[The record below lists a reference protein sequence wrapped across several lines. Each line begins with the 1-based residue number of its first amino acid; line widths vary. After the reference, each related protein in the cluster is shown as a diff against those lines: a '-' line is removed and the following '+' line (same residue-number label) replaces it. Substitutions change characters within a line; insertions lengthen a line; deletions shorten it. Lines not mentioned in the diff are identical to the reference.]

1 MGEYTIMAVDSKAL
15 GRRIRAAR
23 LNARMSQEKL
33 AELADVSTVHIS
45 NIESGNGNPSLAA
58 LVNIANVL
66 AVSADELLCDSVL
79 HCRPVLLKEIGE
91 ATADCSDYELRVLIS
106 ILKASRA
113 ALKEDQV
120 FKNKMKEYDELH
132 RSFGTE
138 KKKAVAEEPPI
149 YAP

>member
-1 MGEYTIMAVDSKAL
+1 MAVDNKAL

-23 LNARMSQEKL
+23 LKAGLSQEKL
-33 AELADVSTVHIS
+33 AELANVSTVHIS

-66 AVSADELLCDSVL
+66 AVSADELLRDSIL
-79 HCRPVLLKEIGE
+79 CCRPVLLKEIAD
-91 ATADCSDYELRVLIS
+91 ATADCSDYELRVLAS

-120 FKNKMKEYDELH
+120 FRSKMKEYEELH
-132 RSFGTE
+132 RNFDTA
-138 KKKAVAEEPPI
+138 KRKAVAEDAAVYTP
-149 YAP
+149 